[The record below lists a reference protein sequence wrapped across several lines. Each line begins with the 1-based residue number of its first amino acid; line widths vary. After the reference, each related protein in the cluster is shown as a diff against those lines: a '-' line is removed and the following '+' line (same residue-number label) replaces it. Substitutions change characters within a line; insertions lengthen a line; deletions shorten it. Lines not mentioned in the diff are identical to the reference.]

1 MSSIFE
7 KSKYIRGIEFND
19 LKSQNVDA
27 EVGFFQLQEQTRVQS
42 EFQGKVGYSMRACL

>member
-27 EVGFFQLQEQTRVQS
+27 EVGFFPTTRTDQS
-42 EFQGKVGYSMRACL
+42 TEFQGKVGYSMRACL